1 MAETR
6 TGADGARRVARR
18 RYAAG
23 AAVALAAALLLV
35 AVNGAVGFLGSE
47 KNPANLLFAGVLAVA
62 ALGAVAVRFR
72 AAGLGQVMTTTAL
85 LQGLVGA
92 IALAAGLGAPG
103 WKGVYEV
110 VLGTGLFA
118 GPWLLSAW
126 LFRGAARLSLS

>member
-6 TGADGARRVARR
+6 TDADGARRVARR
-18 RYAAG
+18 RYGAG
-23 AAVALAAALLLV
+23 AALAMAAATLLV

-47 KNPANLLFAGVLAVA
+47 QNPANLLFAGVLAVA

-72 AAGLGQVMTTTAL
+72 AAGLAQVMTATAL
-85 LQGLVGA
+85 AQGLVGA
-92 IALAAGLGAPG
+92 MALAAGLGAPG

-118 GPWLLSAW
+118 GLWLLSAR
-126 LFRGAARLSLS
+126 LFRGAARLSRS